1 MQMNSRENY
10 SIQSIAAITQAD
22 CSSNKDFPIHFLQTD
37 SRRIIAPTETLFF
50 ALPGNRRSGEDY
62 IPELIQRGVSAFVVS
77 AHFSVPPDSTAVFVK
92 VPDVQKALQ
101 QLAAYHRSLFSLP
114 VIGITGSNGKTI
126 VKEWLYQLMQDDEV
140 IVRSPRSYNS
150 QIGVPLSV
158 WQIKPQHTLGIFE
171 AGISTVDEM
180 QQLHQI
186 IQPTIGVFTNLSD
199 AHSEGFTDRKQKLIE
214 KAKLFSGVEKLVYA
228 LDEVGMPLLSENGLA
243 TKGLSANAVF
253 SWSRKQPATLQII
266 EEQIVSHQTHISA
279 IYNSASYQFT
289 IPFTDRISV
298 NNALTCWLTLVAM
311 GYNSAVASE
320 RLSRLEPIDMRMQ
333 LIKGVNQCTLIND
346 SYSNDLTSL
355 SLAIDYQV
363 QQAGD
368 LMPLLIVS
376 DLPAPEASDEIV
388 YPRLAQLL
396 QAKGIRQVI
405 GIGPR
410 ISRYANAFHSVHI
423 PAIFFVD
430 TESFLRSFR
439 ERDFQSCII
448 LFKGARVF
456 QFERIVRR
464 LELKTHQT
472 QLTINLTALSRNV
485 KKHQSI
491 LLPNTKMM
499 VVLKAFGYGTGS
511 AEIAKMLQ
519 YQQLQYIAVAYI
531 DEGIELRKAG
541 IALPIMVMNA
551 EESGFEALL
560 QYQLEPELYS
570 FAITRS
576 FLQFLG
582 KAGITQFP
590 VHLKINTGMNRLGF
604 NPDEIPELVAL
615 LQQNP
620 LLRVQTVFSHFIAS
634 ENPAADA
641 FTRNQLAVFT
651 AACAKL
657 ADSLPYSFLR
667 HIANSAAIQRH
678 PQAQLDMVRLGMG
691 MYGGDQS
698 DALALE
704 PVATLT
710 TTVAQVRKVPKGQT
724 VGYGLEAVMEQDTII
739 AVVNIGY
746 ADGYPRALGHGVG
759 EMWLAGNR
767 VPVVGHVCMD
777 MTMLDVTHIPEVAAG
792 AEVEVMGIHVP
803 VAELAAKARTI
814 PYEIMTGIS
823 SRVKRVYLE
832 E

>member
-1 MQMNSRENY
+1 
-10 SIQSIAAITQAD
+10 
-22 CSSNKDFPIHFLQTD
+22 
-37 SRRIIAPTETLFF
+37 
-50 ALPGNRRSGEDY
+50 
-62 IPELIQRGVSAFVVS
+62 
-77 AHFSVPPDSTAVFVK
+77 
-92 VPDVQKALQ
+92 
-101 QLAAYHRSLFSLP
+101 
-114 VIGITGSNGKTI
+114 
-126 VKEWLYQLMQDDEV
+126 
-140 IVRSPRSYNS
+140 
-150 QIGVPLSV
+150 
-158 WQIKPQHTLGIFE
+158 
-171 AGISTVDEM
+171 
-180 QQLHQI
+180 
-186 IQPTIGVFTNLSD
+186 
-199 AHSEGFTDRKQKLIE
+199 
-214 KAKLFSGVEKLVYA
+214 
-228 LDEVGMPLLSENGLA
+228 
-243 TKGLSANAVF
+243 
-253 SWSRKQPATLQII
+253 
-266 EEQIVSHQTHISA
+266 
-279 IYNSASYQFT
+279 
-289 IPFTDRISV
+289 
-298 NNALTCWLTLVAM
+298 
-311 GYNSAVASE
+311 
-320 RLSRLEPIDMRMQ
+320 MRMQ
-333 LIKGVNQCTLIND
+333 LIKGVNHCTLIND

-368 LMPLLIVS
+368 LTPLLIVS
-376 DLPAPEASDEIV
+376 DLPAPEASDEVV

-396 QAKGIRQVI
+396 QAKGIRQII

-410 ISRYANAFHSVHI
+410 IAPYANAFHSVHI
-423 PAIFFVD
+423 PATFFID

-448 LFKGARVF
+448 LLKGARLF

-519 YQQLQYIAVAYI
+519 YQQVQYLAVAYI

-541 IALPIMVMNA
+541 IRLPIMVMNA

-570 FAITRS
+570 FTITRN
-576 FLQFLG
+576 FLHFLG
-582 KAGITQFP
+582 KEGITHFP

-615 LQQNP
+615 LRQNP
-620 LLRVQTVFSHFIAS
+620 LLRVQTVFSHFVAS
-634 ENPAADA
+634 EYPAADA
-641 FTRNQLAVFT
+641 FTRNQLAEFT
-651 AACAKL
+651 AACATL
-657 ADSLPYSFLR
+657 GASLSYSFLR

-678 PQAQLDMVRLGMG
+678 TQAQLDMVRLGMG
-691 MYGGDQS
+691 MYGGGRS
-698 DALALE
+698 GALALE

-767 VPVVGHVCMD
+767 VRVVGHVCMD
-777 MTMLDVTHIPEVAAG
+777 MTMLDVTHIPEVVAG
-792 AEVEVMGIHVP
+792 AEVEVTGMHLP
-803 VAELAAKARTI
+803 VAELAAKAGTI
-814 PYEIMTGIS
+814 AYEIMTGIS

>member
-1 MQMNSRENY
+1 
-10 SIQSIAAITQAD
+10 
-22 CSSNKDFPIHFLQTD
+22 
-37 SRRIIAPTETLFF
+37 
-50 ALPGNRRSGEDY
+50 
-62 IPELIQRGVSAFVVS
+62 
-77 AHFSVPPDSTAVFVK
+77 
-92 VPDVQKALQ
+92 
-101 QLAAYHRSLFSLP
+101 
-114 VIGITGSNGKTI
+114 
-126 VKEWLYQLMQDDEV
+126 
-140 IVRSPRSYNS
+140 
-150 QIGVPLSV
+150 
-158 WQIKPQHTLGIFE
+158 
-171 AGISTVDEM
+171 
-180 QQLHQI
+180 
-186 IQPTIGVFTNLSD
+186 
-199 AHSEGFTDRKQKLIE
+199 
-214 KAKLFSGVEKLVYA
+214 
-228 LDEVGMPLLSENGLA
+228 
-243 TKGLSANAVF
+243 
-253 SWSRKQPATLQII
+253 
-266 EEQIVSHQTHISA
+266 
-279 IYNSASYQFT
+279 
-289 IPFTDRISV
+289 
-298 NNALTCWLTLVAM
+298 M
-311 GYNSAVASE
+311 GYSATVASE

-368 LMPLLIVS
+368 LTPLLIVS

-396 QAKGIRQVI
+396 QAKGIRKII

-410 ISRYANAFHSVHI
+410 IARHANAFHAVHI
-423 PAIFFVD
+423 PASFFMD
-430 TESFLRSFR
+430 TESFLGSFR

-448 LFKGARVF
+448 LLKGARVF

-485 KKHQSI
+485 KQHQSI
-491 LLPNTKMM
+491 LLSDTKMM

-511 AEIAKMLQ
+511 AEVAKMLQ
-519 YQQLQYIAVAYI
+519 YHQVQYLAVAYI

-541 IALPIMVMNA
+541 IRLPIMVMNA

-576 FLQFLG
+576 FLQFLT
-582 KAGITQFP
+582 KEGITHFP

-604 NPDEIPELVAL
+604 NLDEVPALIAL
-615 LQQNP
+615 LKQNP
-620 LLRVQTVFSHFIAS
+620 LLRVQTVFSHFVAS

-651 AACAKL
+651 AACANL
-657 ADSLPYSFLR
+657 AASLSYSFLR

-678 PQAQLDMVRLGMG
+678 SEAQLDMVRMGMG
-691 MYGGDQS
+691 MYGGDRS
-698 DALALE
+698 GSLALE

-724 VGYGLEAVMEQDTII
+724 VGYGLEAVMEQDTMI

-767 VPVVGHVCMD
+767 VPVVGHICMD
-777 MTMLDVTHIPEVAAG
+777 MAMLDITHIPEVVAG
-792 AEVEVMGIHVP
+792 TEVEVMGVHLP
-803 VAELAAKARTI
+803 VAELAAKAGTI